1 MGIQEIINSITRE
14 YSIQSQP
21 LMAFPTLS
29 PYPQIIEELVKSIA
43 NAISS
48 LKGYVESGACDP
60 IIDSLWSCH
69 INESEELTRRIL
81 ELKLSDKLKK
91 ENVFT
96 IEKLKTVDSNFYPDN
111 DRLQV
116 DEAKNVI
123 KKLEL
128 VVEKEFNTIKTIWSL
143 IQSLS
148 IIRINFIETNN
159 PTITQIFSWS
169 FLLSFYA
176 HVPQDKA
183 FPSPQWGDLCDKIKT
198 CICKDDDEKPQT
210 WFVVISFIILVVL
223 CVIYGI
229 TCCKGV
235 YWESLLLAFVFM
247 SSLVTFSIL
256 ALYKFTQFLN
266 LQCEQKKKLKEK
278 IIDKVINA
286 FNEDRENA
294 MLHTKTELSLNE
306 KKEKACLEEWERDK
320 EHVRKMNIL
329 EHDRKAKL
337 NDVLIELAKIQ
348 NKTTKIDSQKKE
360 QPSKDT
366 PKEKTINEE
375 SILPILLNLK

>member
-14 YSIQSQP
+14 YSIQSRP

-69 INESEELTRRIL
+69 INGAEELTRRL
-81 ELKLSDKLKK
+81 FELKLSDKLKK
-91 ENVFT
+91 ENVLT
-96 IEKLKTVDSNFYPDN
+96 IGNLKTVGGNIYPEN

-128 VVEKEFNTIKTIWSL
+128 VVEKEFNTIKAIWSL

-148 IIRINFIETNN
+148 VIRINFIETNN

-169 FLLSFYA
+169 FLLSCYA
-176 HVPQDKA
+176 YVPQDKA

-198 CICKDDDEKPQT
+198 CICKDNDKKAQT
-210 WFVVISFIILVVL
+210 RFVGIAFIIILVVL
-223 CVIYGI
+223 CAIYCI
-229 TCCKGV
+229 THCNGV

-247 SSLVTFSIL
+247 SSIVSFSIL
-256 ALYKFTQFLN
+256 ALYKFIQFLN
-266 LQCEQKKKLKEK
+266 LQCERNTKLKE
-278 IIDKVINA
+278 IMIDKVINA
-286 FNEDRENA
+286 FNEDRENT
-294 MLHTKTELSLNE
+294 MLHTKTELSLHE

-348 NKTTKIDSQKKE
+348 NKTTTKDCQKKE
-360 QPSKDT
+360 QPSNDT
-366 PKEKTINEE
+366 PKETTTIKEE
-375 SILPILLNLK
+375 SILPILLK